1 MEKYTINYQNGF
13 TSEFLGTLEEAKL
26 EALDGMSY
34 TQASVSIEKDGEV
47 VTTSRWYGVEPTQED
62 YDNNAV
68 LEEIGGGFYGD
79 WE

>member
-13 TSEFLGTLEEAKL
+13 TNEFSGTLEEAKL

-34 TQASVSIEKDGEV
+34 TQAH
-47 VTTSRWYGVEPTQED
+47 
-62 YDNNAV
+62 DNNAV

>member
-62 YDNNAV
+62 HDNNAV